1 MFSLKLQG
9 RVIICCIFQAN
20 CFLRQTFFF
29 MKKHSPLLNV
39 KWSFPM
45 EYQCPYWLKTWFKY
59 ELSELHDTTG
69 TINVAKYI
77 YPSGTP
83 GVTDCFLSC
92 YARFSSFVFFVSFCC
107 CCTIVVLF
115 TRLFSG
121 VLLTVRL
128 RSMILRPFLPI
139 LTSTIS
145 RHYQSLWFH
154 RSVYF
159 YMSGIFLT
167 KLNLVFAI

>member
-39 KWSFPM
+39 KWSFPI
-45 EYQCPYWLKTWFKY
+45 EYQCPYWLKTCFKY

-92 YARFSSFVFFVSFCC
+92 YARFSSFVFCF
-107 CCTIVVLF
+107 L
-115 TRLFSG
+115 LAL
-121 VLLTVRL
+121 VLLLFCLLLALVYSIVFWGLFDREVKVNDFTSVSSDTHL
-128 RSMILRPFLPI
+128 NYFQTTTKVCGFTDQFIFICPAFFLP
-139 LTSTIS
+139 
-145 RHYQSLWFH
+145 
-154 RSVYF
+154 
-159 YMSGIFLT
+159 
-167 KLNLVFAI
+167 N